1 MAHLIGFTSLQLPK
15 RCAVKAFTTPE
26 AKQIIAE
33 AIKAG
38 LVKLIGPSSHGGE
51 SSADAAKSDAAYL
64 KSLLDELTKA

>member
-1 MAHLIGFTSLQLPK
+1 M
-15 RCAVKAFTTPE
+15 KAFTTPE